1 MHMKVYL
8 HTHTRGNG
16 VAHVLMW
23 TVKPSRLSPLPFSFS
38 SGPIF
43 SPIKP
48 VIALGNKESINPV
61 SANKTTLVWQEA
73 AFLVADNMLWVF
85 AWVGITYYKKKQ
97 PKQIPPFETLFF
109 RSFFLFKLV
118 RVTVSLGVCIV
129 WKQHSPAPPPPPLSP
144 AKMSTGWIL

>member
-8 HTHTRGNG
+8 YTHTHGNG
-16 VAHVLMW
+16 LAHVLMW
-23 TVKPSRLSPLPFSFS
+23 TLKPSRLSPLPFSFS

-85 AWVGITYYKKKQ
+85 A
-97 PKQIPPFETLFF
+97 
-109 RSFFLFKLV
+109 
-118 RVTVSLGVCIV
+118 
-129 WKQHSPAPPPPPLSP
+129 
-144 AKMSTGWIL
+144 